1 MLPNVFKNSIAAG
14 LLLASSTLYAA
25 TMSFSEEFAGMFF
38 VSGVSVNYN
47 LTSEDGSLPS
57 MNSTVDLVSRTGT
70 FLRDAGDGNTFFG
83 TLDFVLGDLT
93 PLEDE
98 IYNFRVEYSGNL
110 FITGGTGIFDGATG
124 GGTFTG
130 TDLYFAIFVVADE
143 DNELT
148 VAKFARVIEPPSGT
162 ASQQVNWRATTG
174 DVNAVPVPA
183 AAWLFG
189 SGILGWAGA
198 RRKSKTTSA

>member
-1 MLPNVFKNSIAAG
+1 MLSNVFKNSIAAG

-25 TMSFSEEFAGMFF
+25 TISFSEEFAGMFF
-38 VSGVSVNYN
+38 VGDDTISYN
-47 LTSEDGSLPS
+47 LTSGDGSLPS
-57 MNSTVDLVSRTGT
+57 INSTIDLVARTGT

-93 PLEDE
+93 PLDDG
-98 IYNFRVEYSGNL
+98 IFNYQVEYSGNL
-110 FITGGTGIFDGATG
+110 LITGGTGIFDGATG

-130 TDLYFAIFVVADE
+130 TDLYFALFEAAAEENDKAVAR
-143 DNELT
+143 
-148 VAKFARVIEPPSGT
+148 FAAVILPAGT
-162 ASQQVNWRATTG
+162 ASQDVNWRVTTG

-198 RRKSKTTSA
+198 RRKSKTTTS